1 MDFRLPP
8 LVAGLT
14 VLATTL
20 LTPGLSRAGDFGQ
33 LPISPDLAIAIA
45 SPVRGGSFHNLM
57 ILTQVPHRRQCWQEQ
72 GSSPV
77 RVDLLLLNFDF
88 TGACDRQTDGNGYS
102 VRVNGED
109 LGVSYRLEISTR
121 ETDLV
126 LLARP
131 TRDRQLPII
140 EIGHSHGRQPGFLK
154 IQLNPGWQLTRRTY
168 NGQPVG
174 HIYLTHDQPLALVA
188 SGSPGPTSPPPAA
201 PVVRPLPPRR
211 PAPAIAP
218 PPNPNQPTAPYFRVV
233 VPIANSD
240 TLQQVRN
247 LEPKSFATTIDG
259 QSVVQVGLFQEQ
271 QRAQEVYQ
279 ALVAAS
285 LPARILAAPPL
296 PGATIP
302 PFQPP
307 LPQGR
312 LLVVIDPGH
321 GGRDPGAIGIGGVQE
336 KISIPS
342 WGIGYGPSLK
352 QRA

>member
-1 MDFRLPP
+1 MATHSPYLQWPARRPYLPDP
-8 LVAGLT
+8 RP
-14 VLATTL
+14 
-20 LTPGLSRAGDFGQ
+20 TPGAGRLRFPRADF
-33 LPISPDLAIAIA
+33 PS
-45 SPVRGGSFHNLM
+45 
-57 ILTQVPHRRQCWQEQ
+57 
-72 GSSPV
+72 
-77 RVDLLLLNFDF
+77 
-88 TGACDRQTDGNGYS
+88 
-102 VRVNGED
+102 
-109 LGVSYRLEISTR
+109 
-121 ETDLV
+121 
-126 LLARP
+126 
-131 TRDRQLPII
+131 
-140 EIGHSHGRQPGFLK
+140 
-154 IQLNPGWQLTRRTY
+154 
-168 NGQPVG
+168 
-174 HIYLTHDQPLALVA
+174 
-188 SGSPGPTSPPPAA
+188 PAA